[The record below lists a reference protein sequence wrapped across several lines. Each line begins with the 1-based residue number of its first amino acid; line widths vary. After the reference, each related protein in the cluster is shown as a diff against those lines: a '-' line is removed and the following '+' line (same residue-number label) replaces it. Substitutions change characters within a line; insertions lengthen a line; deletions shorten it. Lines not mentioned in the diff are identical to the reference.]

1 MWTRYLIIVAVY
13 VAFFAA
19 VVLGIANSSA
29 KAAQLI
35 VISAAAAFW
44 LGFSV
49 YRVIVWIRT
58 SETRP
63 ERASGYPHWLFRFVT
78 EEPDDGREHP
88 ATIGQI
94 ETI

>member
-19 VVLGIANSSA
+19 IVLGIANSSA

-35 VISAAAAFW
+35 VISAAAVFW

-49 YRVIVWIRT
+49 YRIILWIRA
-58 SETRP
+58 SDLHP
-63 ERASGYPHWLFRFVT
+63 DLASGYPHWLFRFVSD
-78 EEPDDGREHP
+78 EPDDGREHT